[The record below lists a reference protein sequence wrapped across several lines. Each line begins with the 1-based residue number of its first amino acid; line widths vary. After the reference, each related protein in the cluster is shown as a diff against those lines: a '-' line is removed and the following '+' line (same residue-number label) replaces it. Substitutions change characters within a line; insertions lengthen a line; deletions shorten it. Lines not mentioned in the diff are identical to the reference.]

1 MGILIFK
8 HSSKVYYDAFPI
20 LVNGQVIN
28 YTNCIKVLGVNLDS
42 TLSGSDHCRAIV
54 KKCYGALSRLK
65 KCSEC
70 LPQDIKLTLV
80 KSLVFPHLDSACGL
94 FLDLASELSVK
105 SQRCNN
111 AALRFATGVRRY
123 DHISP
128 IYAKLNILRFEERRS
143 YICLCLLANI
153 LATERPDY
161 IANQLQ
167 FRSTDTKG
175 SLRRSKFDLHVSCAR
190 TSAFK
195 HSFAIHV
202 ANLWNLLAENLRLL
216 HTQPA
221 FKPALAKFIISQRY
235 SSSCFRR

>member
-1 MGILIFK
+1 M
-8 HSSKVYYDAFPI
+8 
-20 LVNGQVIN
+20 NGQVIN

-153 LATERPDY
+153 LATGRPDY

-175 SLRRSKFDLHVSCAR
+175 TASLQVRPACFLCSDKRLQALFCYSRCEPLELASRESSPAAHTTSLQTCTGKIHYFSALQLVLLQAMSRVS
-190 TSAFK
+190 FK
-195 HSFAIHV
+195 ISNVCKISFI
-202 ANLWNLLAENLRLL
+202 
-216 HTQPA
+216 
-221 FKPALAKFIISQRY
+221 
-235 SSSCFRR
+235 